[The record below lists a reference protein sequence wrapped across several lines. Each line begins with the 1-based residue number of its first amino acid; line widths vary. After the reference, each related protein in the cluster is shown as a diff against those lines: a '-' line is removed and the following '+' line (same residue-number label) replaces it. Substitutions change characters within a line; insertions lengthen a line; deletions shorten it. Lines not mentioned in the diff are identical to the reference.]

1 MGDGKDEPTSS
12 DGRPPWI
19 VDNWSGI
26 RGVALVPLDSSLPVS
41 THQDFGSNKT
51 KSSLQE
57 KKGIGNVK
65 SMAKLSNR
73 RAPST
78 MAEGGYK

>member
-51 KSSLQE
+51 KSSERHRKRQE
-57 KKGIGNVK
+57 HGK
-65 SMAKLSNR
+65 AEQQT
-73 RAPST
+73 ST
-78 MAEGGYK
+78 IYHGGRGV